1 MEGIRKF
8 DNQEFGEIRVAV
20 GNDGEPWFMAK
31 DVCDALGIRTDT
43 VRSIVEADDVTEI
56 TNPNSIGVTHGRA
69 PLIISEA
76 GLYMLVL
83 KSRKPDARRFQR
95 WVTHDVLPAIRRD
108 GGYMV
113 ARDET
118 PEQTMARAVLIAQRT
133 VERQRAE
140 IDEMRPKAL
149 FADAVGALVGLLGV
163 MS

>member
-20 GNDGEPWFMAK
+20 GNDGEPWFVAK

-76 GLYMLVL
+76 GLCSQVAQTR
-83 KSRKPDARRFQR
+83 RKA
-95 WVTHDVLPAIRRD
+95 LPA
-108 GGYMV
+108 
-113 ARDET
+113 
-118 PEQTMARAVLIAQRT
+118 
-133 VERQRAE
+133 
-140 IDEMRPKAL
+140 
-149 FADAVGALVGLLGV
+149 LGNP
-163 MS
+163 